1 MKKLFFLIAILACV
15 ISCQAQ
21 TFQVYAVKGDVRCFD
36 GQKGSLVTV
45 GMLLGANTKLTIPN
59 GGRIV
64 FFNEVDKRLY
74 TIKNAS
80 SGLIANLLMKD
91 DVLVQQ
97 LTDSYLS
104 YVKSKMNG
112 SGNPQDK
119 NYRQSAGV
127 TYRDG
132 DSLIL
137 QTLFHQDSICNL
149 IK

>member
-104 YVKSKMNG
+104 YGGFYLFTFQSSKQTEPINLPDNR
-112 SGNPQDK
+112 SIIIS
-119 NYRQSAGV
+119 RFLASA
-127 TYRDG
+127 
-132 DSLIL
+132 
-137 QTLFHQDSICNL
+137 
-149 IK
+149 